1 MATPDEMYDE
11 ASQLKEQG
19 DLEGAVARLQEVLQ
33 IDANHVLTHS
43 ALGVYLQRLGRPE
56 EAIEHAQTV
65 ARLEPNEAFSF
76 TQLSVIYQRCGRIM
90 EAEDAMARARVLSAV
105 AVDPR
110 AGRLLRV
117 RQSDCKACVEL
128 TLIDRRQSTVQQQL
142 VGARVNAH
150 GELQRE
156 SVRNRS
162 TLPVLERLFAGDLPS
177 IDQPVGFRLRQVD
190 QFDHHLTV
198 QLDRITVRIKWLQ
211 DDVQHFR
218 AGIGV
223 LVQQARHQRMKLN
236 LFQSSLRAG
245 MLRKRYVTVV

>member
-90 EAEDAMARARVLSAV
+90 EAEDAMARAR
-105 AVDPR
+105 
-110 AGRLLRV
+110 
-117 RQSDCKACVEL
+117 
-128 TLIDRRQSTVQQQL
+128 
-142 VGARVNAH
+142 
-150 GELQRE
+150 ELQ
-156 SVRNRS
+156 
-162 TLPVLERLFAGDLPS
+162 
-177 IDQPVGFRLRQVD
+177 VG
-190 QFDHHLTV
+190 
-198 QLDRITVRIKWLQ
+198 
-211 DDVQHFR
+211 
-218 AGIGV
+218 GC
-223 LVQQARHQRMKLN
+223 
-236 LFQSSLRAG
+236 
-245 MLRKRYVTVV
+245 